1 MFYLLVYAQTVI
13 CHVTEFH
20 IKTKAKV
27 PGILYSHT
35 YTAIPQLKRVFV
47 LFIVCVKKSKSG

>member
-1 MFYLLVYAQTVI
+1 MFYLLVYAQTVV

-35 YTAIPQLKRVFV
+35 YTAIPQLKRVSTV
-47 LFIVCVKKSKSG
+47 YSVCEKV